1 MNKKQLISMW
11 CGVIAIVIC
20 LIFNLDHYYTQYY
33 VPAYN
38 IQILIEFL
46 VGVFIISIITV
57 ALIQTFRDKN
67 AGDK

>member
-1 MNKKQLISMW
+1 MNEKQLISMW

-20 LIFNLDHYYTQYY
+20 LIFNLDRYYTQNF